1 MCYKKGRK
9 VRWVRSDGSL
19 FVAAY
24 PSIFSYLYRSVF
36 IYCTLYRSVF
46 IYCILCHIQEE
57 EHGSSYKGADTEQLL
72 QECVRGRE
80 QMLGEAV
87 IDTS

>member
-1 MCYKKGRK
+1 ME
-9 VRWVRSDGSL
+9 RWVRSDGSL
-19 FVAAY
+19 LVVAY

-36 IYCTLYRSVF
+36 IYCILYR
-46 IYCILCHIQEE
+46 IQEE

-80 QMLGEAV
+80 QMLGKAV

>member
-1 MCYKKGRK
+1 MHALHHTYTYTIQY
-9 VRWVRSDGSL
+9 GSL
-19 FVAAY
+19 VVVAY
-24 PSIFSYLYRSVF
+24 PSIFSY
-36 IYCTLYRSVF
+36 LYRSVF

-57 EHGSSYKGADTEQLL
+57 EHGSSYKGADTEQML